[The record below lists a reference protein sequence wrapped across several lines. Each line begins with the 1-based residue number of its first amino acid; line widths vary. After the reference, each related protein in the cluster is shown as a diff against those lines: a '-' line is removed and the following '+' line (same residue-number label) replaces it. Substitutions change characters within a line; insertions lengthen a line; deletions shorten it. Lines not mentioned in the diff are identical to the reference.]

1 MNKSIEQKRWRS
13 RAKAK
18 EGEGEHA
25 WIAREKE
32 QRGDD
37 PGGLDDLTR
46 RGRGHRWW
54 RPWTAGEED
63 RSGGDPIFLLS
74 HATAA
79 AAPNLFHSL
88 PGNNSSR
95 LFPSYSLSIPAQQLP
110 CSSFPCASNPA
121 STRLVSASTRIAQI
135 MRRLHAP
142 TAETT
147 AQGLSAALTC
157 RLASNRD

>member
-1 MNKSIEQKRWRS
+1 MNKSIEQKRWS
-13 RAKAK
+13 RARAEGEGEE

-32 QRGDD
+32 QRGAD

-63 RSGGDPIFLLS
+63 QSDSGPVFLLF

-79 AAPNLFHSL
+79 AAPSLFHSL
-88 PGNNSSR
+88 PGNSSSH
-95 LFPSYSLSIPAQQLP
+95 LFPSYSLSIPAQQLFSIPAQQLP
-110 CSSFPCASNPA
+110 CSPFPRAPNPA
-121 STRLVSASTRIAQI
+121 STRLLSASARIAQI
-135 MRRLHAP
+135 TRRLHAP

-147 AQGLSAALTC
+147 A
-157 RLASNRD
+157 